1 MEGKVE
7 NGGGSMKGATQGL
20 CHPYIYSNGQNAVH
34 IMLRYNT
41 TTNHRVNIKWGMLNI
56 SWCNNY

>member
-41 TTNHRVNIKWGMLNI
+41 TTNHRVNIK
-56 SWCNNY
+56 